1 MTTPTFLGTT
11 LALSLLAGTAQSAV
25 FAYDTAA
32 DFATA
37 TAGMTLSTE
46 DFEDDTPGS
55 YYGNGNS
62 VDVGGFTLSSDHPSP
77 APRNTID
84 APPLQYAEFDI
95 NGSTVANIL
104 YALGTSLTLTFD
116 SPILAF
122 GALFADL
129 NNEALRTEIDVAGV
143 TLVPAIAGIGEV
155 RFFGFVSDTAF
166 STITFRGVDNEGYGM
181 DEVVYGGSAP
191 AIPLPAGLPL
201 LLTGLLGFGILRR
214 RG

>member
-1 MTTPTFLGTT
+1 MTNPTFLGTT

-25 FAYDTAA
+25 FTYDTAA
-32 DFATA
+32 AFATA

-55 YYGNGNS
+55 YYGDGNS
-62 VDVGGFTLSSDHPSP
+62 VDVGGFSLSSDHPND

-84 APPLQYAEFDI
+84 AQPLQFPEFNV

-104 YALGTSLTLTFD
+104 YGLGTSLTLTFD
-116 SPILAF
+116 SPIFAF
-122 GALFADL
+122 GAMFADL
-129 NNEALRTEIDVAGV
+129 NNGVVRTEIDVAGA
-143 TLVPAIAGIGEV
+143 TLTPAVAGIGEV
-155 RFFGFVSDTAF
+155 RFFGFVSDAAF
-166 STITFRGVDNEGYGM
+166 STITFRGVENDGYGM
-181 DEVVYGGSAP
+181 DDVVYGGSAP

-201 LLTGLLGFGILRR
+201 LLTGLFGLGALRR